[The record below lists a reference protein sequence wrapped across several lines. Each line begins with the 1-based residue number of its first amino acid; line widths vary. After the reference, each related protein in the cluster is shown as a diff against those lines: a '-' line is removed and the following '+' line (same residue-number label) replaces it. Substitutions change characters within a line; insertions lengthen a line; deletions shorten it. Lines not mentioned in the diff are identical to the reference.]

1 MKHKRQLRTYILM
14 FPFPHNMNRFA
25 KQHPRNAENSDDYQ
39 KLFEESLPSVH
50 VCFTVFRRL
59 VRRFEQD
66 HVNESDQ
73 DRWGT
78 CGRVWS

>member
-1 MKHKRQLRTYILM
+1 M